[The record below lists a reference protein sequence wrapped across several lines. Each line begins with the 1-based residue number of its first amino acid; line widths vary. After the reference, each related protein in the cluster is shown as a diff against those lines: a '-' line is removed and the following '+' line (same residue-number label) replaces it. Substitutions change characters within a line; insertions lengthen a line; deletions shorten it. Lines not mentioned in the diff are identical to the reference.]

1 MKQTTFFD
9 HYRICTNENG
19 SPHEVSR
26 IGAAVNYK
34 AVDTRSNEP
43 VLVQLIPL
51 ATVDQAGREQF
62 EERARTAQ
70 KLDHVNIARIFEVGV
85 EDEYFC
91 LVSEYLEGET
101 ADSWIAA
108 HGLMP
113 VDAVLRIGLQ
123 VVRAMAAAAF
133 FNLTHRAVQPSNLMI
148 VPGQS
153 PDGGWPFV
161 KLMNF
166 GLAGLQFH
174 AASGEAREL
183 APSTAPQFASPEQ
196 RLNGEIDFRS
206 EIYSL
211 GATLCFL
218 LVGIVPLAGGEGKVR
233 WGTRRLPELY
243 WAPSAVRNLLARMLR
258 ENPEQRPQDPVAFE
272 GELRSCLT
280 KIEKRQAIGRRMG
293 IPLATVIPRKPREIK
308 EPRSAFTQV
317 LRGTAV
323 VAALAL
329 AATALGAY
337 FLPNL
342 IPIWHRTEKI
352 GVEVGVPDASP
363 ASPASPGGK
372 AIGAPVIVKQPVTSP
387 APAQPQTPAS
397 NVQQTQTATAQ
408 STPALSPVNEPSPVA
423 SPSAKIASAANA
435 SGPAAPSEGPANT
448 AAVTESA
455 GAEESGPSTQT
466 NAADS
471 RNGTE
476 NHPGS
481 YSKQKR
487 TASTSSRRSTAR
499 HATSARSL
507 HNESAWERRPRHY
520 GRVRTR
526 FVGTTPDGRLI
537 LLLPSGRT
545 IIVRPRRS
553 EEDAIVPP
561 YRRMY
566 IPRPLMFPPPPPPYP
581 YD

>member
-1 MKQTTFFD
+1 MKQATFLE
-9 HYRICTNENG
+9 HYLICTNENG

-26 IGAAVNYK
+26 IGAAINYK

-43 VLVQLIPL
+43 VLLQLIPL
-51 ATVDQAGREQF
+51 ATVDRAGREQF
-62 EERARTAQ
+62 EERVHTAQ

-133 FNLTHRAVQPSNLMI
+133 FSLTHRAIQPSNLMI

-166 GLAGLQFH
+166 GLAGLELH
-174 AASGEAREL
+174 SASGEAREL
-183 APSTAPQFASPEQ
+183 APPVAPQFASPEQ

-206 EIYSL
+206 EVYSL

-218 LVGIVPLAGGEGKVR
+218 LVGTVPLAVGEGNVR
-233 WGTRRLPELY
+233 WGPRRLPELRR
-243 WAPSAVRNLLARMLR
+243 APIGVRNLLAWMLR

-280 KIEKRQAIGRRMG
+280 KIEKRQAIGRKLG
-293 IPLATVIPRKPREIK
+293 IPLATVIPGKPREIK
-308 EPRSAFTQV
+308 EPRLPLAQV

-323 VAALAL
+323 FAALAL

-337 FLPNL
+337 FFPSL

-352 GVEVGVPDASP
+352 GVEVGVPYASP
-363 ASPASPGGK
+363 AAPGGK
-372 AIGAPVIVKQPVTSP
+372 AIGAPVIVKQPVTNPVPTQS
-387 APAQPQTPAS
+387 QNPAS
-397 NVQQTQTATAQ
+397 NVQQTQTETAQ
-408 STPALSPVNEPSPVA
+408 SAPPSSPANESSPAA
-423 SPSAKIASAANA
+423 SASVKIASAANA
-435 SGPAAPSEGPANT
+435 SGPATPSEGPGNT
-448 AAVTESA
+448 AAVTESP
-455 GAEESGPSTQT
+455 GPGENDSLGQT
-466 NAADS
+466 NAGSPSA
-471 RNGTE
+471 TE

-481 YSKQKR
+481 HSKQKR
-487 TASTSSRRSTAR
+487 SASTSSHRSTAR
-499 HATSARSL
+499 HPRTARSL
-507 HNESAWERRPRHY
+507 HNELEWERRPHHY
-520 GRVRTR
+520 SGVRTR

-545 IIVRPRRS
+545 IIVTPRRS
-553 EEDAIVPP
+553 QEDAIVPPP

-566 IPRPLMFPPPPPPYP
+566 IPRPPMFPPPPPSYP

>member
-9 HYRICTNENG
+9 HYRICTNEEG

-26 IGAAVNYK
+26 IGAAINYK

-166 GLAGLQFH
+166 GLAGLEFH
-174 AASGEAREL
+174 SASGEAREL
-183 APSTAPQFASPEQ
+183 APSMAPQFASPEQ

-218 LVGIVPLAGGEGKVR
+218 LVGTVPFAVGEGKVR
-233 WGTRRLPELY
+233 WGTRRLPELRR
-243 WAPSAVRNLLARMLR
+243 APPAVRNLLARMLR

-272 GELRSCLT
+272 GELRDCLT
-280 KIEKRQAIGRRMG
+280 KIEKRQAIGRRIG
-293 IPLATVIPRKPREIK
+293 IPLATVIPRKPKEIK
-308 EPRSAFTQV
+308 EPTSALTQV

-323 VAALAL
+323 FAALAL

-342 IPIWHRTEKI
+342 IPIWHRTGKI
-352 GVEVGVPDASP
+352 GVEVGVPDTPPST
-363 ASPASPGGK
+363 PGGK

-387 APAQPQTPAS
+387 APAQSQNPAS
-397 NVQQTQTATAQ
+397 NIQQAQAATAQ
-408 STPALSPVNEPSPVA
+408 SAPASTPADEPSPAA
-423 SPSAKIASAANA
+423 SASVKIASAASA
-435 SGPAAPSEGPANT
+435 AEPAVPSEGPGNT
-448 AAVTESA
+448 AGSTESP
-455 GAEESGPSTQT
+455 GADESNSSGQT
-466 NAADS
+466 NAES
-471 RNGTE
+471 RSATE

-481 YSKQKR
+481 HSKQKR
-487 TASTSSRRSTAR
+487 SASTSSHRSITR
-499 HATSARSL
+499 HARSARSL
-507 HNESAWERRPRHY
+507 RNESERERRPTHY
-520 GRVRTR
+520 GRARTR

-553 EEDAIVPP
+553 QEDAIVPP